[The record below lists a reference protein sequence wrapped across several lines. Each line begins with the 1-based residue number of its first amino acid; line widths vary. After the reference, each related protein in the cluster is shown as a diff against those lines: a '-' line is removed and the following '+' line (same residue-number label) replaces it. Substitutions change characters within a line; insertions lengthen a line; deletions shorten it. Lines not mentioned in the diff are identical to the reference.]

1 MAVPHKIENRIWKHR
16 IAKGLKQSQLA
27 LLIGQKNSSQI
38 SRYERGLAIP
48 HLEQLVK
55 LCYGLEVGIGSLYP
69 QLISKWQG
77 EVDNGKDRLRDS

>member
-27 LLIGQKNSSQI
+27 FLIGQKNSSQI

>member
-27 LLIGQKNSSQI
+27 FLIGQKNSSQI

-69 QLISKWQG
+69 QLISRWQG

>member
-1 MAVPHKIENRIWKHR
+1 MAVSHKIENRIWKHR

-27 LLIGQKNSSQI
+27 FLIGQKNSSQI

-77 EVDNGKDRLRDS
+77 EVDKGKDRLRDS